1 MGLFAPWFLAGM
13 AGLAL
18 PLYLHLLKRLKS
30 PPKPVPSLM
39 LYEARTISST
49 RHRRLDYLLLL
60 SLRLLVLLLLILAF
74 ANPFINRNAAVLASN
89 RLVLLVVDNSFS
101 MRAGT
106 GASDTRLADAKDA
119 AMRVLSGKGAARAQV
134 AAFGSQLRLMTQP
147 IEDQSALR
155 AAVQAIQPGDGH
167 GNFGELARAVRA
179 MAESVHTP
187 IELHL
192 FSDMQ
197 RSELAATFSDMAL
210 PDTVTLVTHAVVA
223 KAEPN
228 WTVES
233 VDAPGQVWG
242 KDAKPVHVQA
252 VIAGYGTPAA
262 KRTVSLVVNGKT
274 TATKTVTVPANGRA
288 TVDFPA
294 LEVPYG
300 FSRCEVKIDAADT
313 LPADDLRRFAVER
326 SDPQKALLIHNYGD
340 GRSPLYVGAAL
351 SAAAQSAFTLES
363 INVNEAADRRPSN
376 YAFIILSDVN
386 AVPSLLE
393 NSLTQY
399 VRSGGSLFIAAGTSA
414 GARLQIPIFGAH
426 IAHTRDYS
434 RVPDRYMGVGSSDSS
449 YPAVAKSGGWPGVKF
464 FYALDV
470 DPGAGP
476 DAARVIVRLGDQ
488 TPLLLEKR
496 IGEGRVLLFT
506 SGLDNLTNDFPL
518 DPAFVPFIEQT
529 ARYLAGSERQG
540 GARPVDA
547 YFELRNAREQA
558 RQQSQSVEVTDP
570 EGKRPLTL
578 SEAASAQS
586 FQLTEAGYYQI
597 RLADGRQ
604 DEVGV
609 NPDPKESNLDVIP
622 EDVLALWQGKGGPSS
637 QAASTPGQSTGEP
650 ANPGTPSKTP
660 QYLWWYVMLL
670 VLAFAVAESV
680 VASGY
685 LGTQR
690 DEGDGLPKPNVRNT
704 QRVG

>member
-1 MGLFAPWFLAGM
+1 MGVLAPWFL

-18 PLYLHLLKRLKS
+18 PLYLHSLKRQTTM
-30 PPKPVPSLM
+30 PKQVSSVM
-39 LYEARTISST
+39 LFESRTQSST
-49 RHRRLDYLLLL
+49 RHRRLRYFLLL
-60 SLRLLVLLLLILAF
+60 SLRMLWLALLILAF
-74 ANPFINRNAAVLASN
+74 ANPFINRNAATLASN

-106 GASDTRLADAKDA
+106 RLADARDA
-119 AMRVLSGKGAARAQV
+119 AITVLSGKGAARAQV

-155 AAVQAIQPGDGH
+155 AAAQAIQPGDGH

-197 RSELAATFSDMAL
+197 RGDLAATFSDMAL
-210 PDTVTLVTHAVVA
+210 PANVALMTHAVVA
-223 KAEPN
+223 KAQAN

-252 VIAGYGTPAA
+252 VIAGYGTAA
-262 KRTVSLVVNGKT
+262 AQRTASLVVNGKT
-274 TATKTVTVPANGRA
+274 TAVKPVKVPANGRA

-300 FSRCEVKIDAADT
+300 FSRCEVRIDAADGF
-313 LPADDLRRFAVER
+313 PADDLRRFAVAR

-340 GRSPLYVGAAL
+340 NRSPLYVGAAL
-351 SAAAQSAFTLES
+351 SAAAQSAFILES
-363 INVNEAADRRPSN
+363 IIVNEAADRQPSN
-376 YAFIILSDVN
+376 YAFIILSDLN
-386 AVPSLLE
+386 SMPSLLE
-393 NSLTQY
+393 HALTEY
-399 VRSGGSLFIAAGTSA
+399 VRSGGSLLIAAGTSA
-414 GARLQIPIFGAH
+414 GARSQIPIFGAH
-426 IAHTRDYS
+426 ITETRDYN
-434 RVPDRYMGVGSSDSS
+434 RAPDRYMAVGSSDSS
-449 YPAVAKSGGWPGVKF
+449 FPGVAKADGWAGVKF
-464 FYALDV
+464 FYALNV

-496 IGEGRVLLFT
+496 IGEGRVVLLT
-506 SGLDNLTNDFPL
+506 SGLDNITNDFPQH
-518 DPAFVPFIEQT
+518 PAFVPFIEQT

-540 GARPVDA
+540 GARQVDA
-547 YFELRNAREQA
+547 FLELRNAKEQG
-558 RQQSQSVEVTDP
+558 QGVEITDP

-578 SEAASAQS
+578 GEAAHAQS
-586 FQLTEAGYYQI
+586 FQLTEAGYYQL
-597 RLADGRQ
+597 RLANGRQ
-604 DEVGV
+604 DEVAV

-622 EDVLALWQGKGGPSS
+622 DDVMALWQGNAGDSS
-637 QAASTPGQSTGEP
+637 KQ
-650 ANPGTPSKTP
+650 TPS
-660 QYLWWYVMLL
+660 
-670 VLAFAVAESV
+670 
-680 VASGY
+680 
-685 LGTQR
+685 
-690 DEGDGLPKPNVRNT
+690 
-704 QRVG
+704 

>member
-1 MGLFAPWFLAGM
+1 MGLFAPWFLAGL

-18 PLYLHLLKRLKS
+18 PLYLHLLKKLKS
-30 PPKPVPSLM
+30 TAKPVPSLM
-39 LYEARTISST
+39 FFEARTQAST
-49 RHRRLDYLLLL
+49 RHRRLRYFLLL
-60 SLRLLVLLLLILAF
+60 SLRLLWLTLLILAF
-74 ANPFINRNAAVLASN
+74 ANPFINRNAAALASN

-101 MRAGT
+101 MRG
-106 GASDTRLADAKDA
+106 GTRLADAKDA
-119 AMRVLSGKGAARAQV
+119 AIGVLSQKGAARAQV
-134 AAFGSQLRLMTQP
+134 AAFGSQLRLMTQI

-155 AAVQAIQPGDGH
+155 AAVQAIPPGDGH

-179 MAESVHTP
+179 MAESVHPP

-197 RSELAATFSDMAL
+197 HSQLAATFADMAL
-210 PDTVTLVTHAVVA
+210 PSSVTLVTHAVVS
-223 KAEPN
+223 KAQPN

-242 KDAKPVHVQA
+242 KDAKPVRVQA

-262 KRTVSLVVNGKT
+262 QRSVSLVVNGKT
-274 TATKTVTVPANGRA
+274 TAAKTVAVPANGRA

-300 FSRCEVKIDAADT
+300 FSRCEVKIDAADA

-326 SDPQKALLIHNYGD
+326 SDPQKVLLIHNYGD
-340 GRSPLYVGAAL
+340 NRSPLYVGAAL

-363 INVNEAADRRPSN
+363 INVNEAADRKPSN
-376 YAFIILSDVN
+376 YAFVVLSDLN
-386 AVPSLLE
+386 SLPSLLE

-399 VRSGGSLFIAAGTSA
+399 VRSGGSLLIAAGTSA
-414 GARLQIPIFGAH
+414 GGRSQIPIFGAH
-426 IAHTRDYS
+426 IIETRDYN
-434 RVPDRYMGVGSSDSS
+434 RVPDRYMAVGSSDSS
-449 YPAVAKSGGWPGVKF
+449 YPAVAKAGGWPGVKF
-464 FYALDV
+464 FYALNV
-470 DPGAGP
+470 DPGVGLN
-476 DAARVIVRLGDQ
+476 AARVIVRLGDQ

-496 IGEGRVLLFT
+496 IGEGRVMLLT

-518 DPAFVPFIEQT
+518 NPAFVPFIEQT

-547 YFELRNAREQA
+547 YLELRNAREQG
-558 RQQSQSVEVTDP
+558 QGVEVTDP

-578 SEAASAQS
+578 GEAATAQS
-586 FQLTEAGYYQI
+586 FQLTEAGYYQL
-597 RLADGRQ
+597 RLADGRR

-609 NPDPKESNLDVIP
+609 NPDPKESNLDVISD
-622 EDVLALWQGKGGPSS
+622 DVLALWRGKGGQSS
-637 QAASTPGQSTGEP
+637 EAAPVPGATTFGRTPESF
-650 ANPGTPSKTP
+650 
-660 QYLWWYVMLL
+660 WWYVMLL
-670 VLAFAVAESV
+670 VLVAAVAESA
-680 VASGY
+680 VASRY

-690 DEGDGLPKPNVRNT
+690 EDS
-704 QRVG
+704 

>member
-1 MGLFAPWFLAGM
+1 MGLFAPWFLAGL
-13 AGLAL
+13 AGVAL
-18 PLYLHLLKRLKS
+18 PLYLHLLKKHNR

-39 LYEARTISST
+39 LYESRVVSST
-49 RHRRLDYLLLL
+49 KHRRLDHILLLALRLLLL
-60 SLRLLVLLLLILAF
+60 VALILAF
-74 ANPFINRNAAVLASN
+74 ANPFINRNAATLASN

-106 GASDTRLADAKDA
+106 RLADAKDA
-119 AMRVLSGKGAARAQV
+119 AMSVLSGKGAARGQV
-134 AAFGSQLRLMTQP
+134 AAFGSQLRMMTQP
-147 IEDQSALR
+147 IQDQAALR
-155 AAVQAIQPGDGH
+155 AAVQSIEPGDGH

-179 MAESVHTP
+179 MAEAVHTP
-187 IELHL
+187 IELHV

-197 RSELAATFSDMAL
+197 RGDIAPTFSDMAL
-210 PDTVTLVTHAVVA
+210 PPNVTLVTHAVVT
-223 KAEPN
+223 KAQPN

-262 KRTVSLVVNGKT
+262 QRNVSLVVNGKT
-274 TATKTVTVPANGRA
+274 TATKNVAVPANGRA

-300 FSRCEVKIDAADT
+300 FSRCEIKIDSADGF
-313 LPADDLRRFAVER
+313 PGDDLRRFAVER

-340 GRSPLYVGAAL
+340 NRSPVYVGAAL

-363 INVNEAADRRPSN
+363 INVNEAADRQPSN
-376 YAFIILSDVN
+376 YAFIILSDIN
-386 AVPSLLE
+386 NVPSLLE
-393 NSLTQY
+393 NTLTQY

-414 GARLQIPIFGAH
+414 GGRLQIPIFGAR
-426 IAHTRDYS
+426 IIETRDYS
-434 RVPDRYMGVGSSDSS
+434 RVPDRYMAVGSSDSS
-449 YPAVAKSGGWPGVKF
+449 YPAVAKANGWAGVKF
-464 FYALDV
+464 FYALNV
-470 DPGAGP
+470 DPGTGA

-496 IGEGRVLLFT
+496 IGEGRVVLLT

-547 YFELRNAREQA
+547 YLDLRNAKEQG
-558 RQQSQSVEVTDP
+558 QGVEVTDP

-578 SEAASAQS
+578 NEAASAQS
-586 FQLTEAGYYQI
+586 FQLTEAGYYQL

-604 DEVGV
+604 NEVGV

-622 EDVLALWQGKGGPSS
+622 DDVLALWKGNGGQSS
-637 QAASTPGQSTGEP
+637 QEASAPGQPASPATPG
-650 ANPGTPSKTP
+650 KTP
-660 QYLWWYVMLL
+660 QTLWWYVMLL
-670 VLAFAVAESV
+670 VLASAVAESV

-690 DEGDGLPKPNVRNT
+690 EET
-704 QRVG
+704 

>member
-1 MGLFAPWFLAGM
+1 MGLFAPWFLAAL

-18 PLYLHLLKRLKS
+18 PLYLHLLKRHKT

-39 LYEARTISST
+39 LWESRITSST
-49 RHRRLDYLLLL
+49 RHRRLHYLLLL

-74 ANPFINRNAAVLASN
+74 ANPFINRDTASLSSD
-89 RLVLLVVDNSFS
+89 RLVLLAVDNSFS

-106 GASDTRLADAKDA
+106 RLADAKDA
-119 AMRVLSGKGAARAQV
+119 AMSVLAGKGAARAQV
-134 AAFGSQLRLMTQP
+134 ASFGSQLRLMTQP
-147 IEDQSALR
+147 VDDQSQNNQAGLR

-197 RSELAATFSDMAL
+197 RGDLAATFSDMAL
-210 PDTVTLVTHAVVA
+210 PANVNLVTHAVVA
-223 KAEPN
+223 RAQPN

-252 VIAGYGTPAA
+252 VIAGFGTPAA
-262 KRTVSLVVNGKT
+262 QRTVSLVVNGKT
-274 TATKTVTVPANGRA
+274 TATKTVAVPANGRA

-300 FSRCEVKIDAADT
+300 FSRCEVKIDDADA
-313 LPADDLRRFAVER
+313 LAADDLRRFAVER

-340 GRSPLYVGAAL
+340 NRSPLYVGAAL

-363 INVNEAADRRPSN
+363 IAVNEAADRKPSN
-376 YAFIILSDVN
+376 YAFIILSDLN
-386 AVPSLLE
+386 TLPSILE
-393 NSLTQY
+393 NSLTAY
-399 VRSGGSLFIAAGTSA
+399 VRPGGSLLIAAGTSA
-414 GARLQIPIFGAH
+414 GSRLTIPIFGAR
-426 IAHTRDYS
+426 ILKTRDYS
-434 RVPDRYMGVGSSDSS
+434 RVPDRYMAVGSSDSS
-449 YPAVAKSGGWPGVKF
+449 FPAVAKAGGWPGVKF

-476 DAARVIVRLGDQ
+476 DAARVIVRLADQ

-496 IGEGRVLLFT
+496 IGEGRVVLLT

-547 YFELRNAREQA
+547 YLELRNAKEQT
-558 RQQSQSVEVTDP
+558 QGVEVTDP

-578 SEAASAQS
+578 GEAASAQS
-586 FQLTEAGYYQI
+586 FQLTEAGYYQL
-597 RLADGRQ
+597 RLANGRQ

-622 EDVLALWQGKGGPSS
+622 GDVLSLWKGNGSQSS
-637 QAASTPGQSTGEP
+637 QEASAPGRQNGPATPH
-650 ANPGTPSKTP
+650 KTP
-660 QYLWWYVMLL
+660 QTLWWYVMLL
-670 VLAFAVAESV
+670 VLASALAESV
-680 VASGY
+680 LASNY

-690 DEGDGLPKPNVRNT
+690 EES
-704 QRVG
+704 

>member
-1 MGLFAPWFLAGM
+1 MGLFAPWFLAGV

-18 PLYLHLLKRLKS
+18 PLYLHLLKRLKTT
-30 PPKPVPSLM
+30 PRPVPSLM
-39 LYEARTISST
+39 FFESRTQSST
-49 RHRRLDYLLLL
+49 HHRRLRYFLLL
-60 SLRLLVLLLLILAF
+60 SLRLAFLLLLILAF
-74 ANPFINRNAAVLASN
+74 ANPFINRNAAAFFNN

-106 GASDTRLADAKDA
+106 RLADAKA
-119 AMRVLSGKGAARAQV
+119 AALNVLAGKGAARAQV
-134 AAFGSQLRLMTQP
+134 AAFGSQLQLMTQP

-167 GNFGELARAVRA
+167 GNFAELARTVRT
-179 MAESVHTP
+179 MAESARTP

-197 RSELAATFSDMAL
+197 RGDLAATFADMAL
-210 PDTVTLVTHAVVA
+210 PANVQLLTHAVVT
-223 KAEPN
+223 KPEPN

-242 KDAKPVHVQA
+242 KDAKPVRVQA
-252 VIAGYGTPAA
+252 VISGYSTPATQ
-262 KRTVSLVVNGKT
+262 RTVSLVVNGKT
-274 TATKTVTVPANGRA
+274 TATKTVAVPANGRA

-300 FSRCEVKIDAADT
+300 FSRCEVKTDSADA

-340 GRSPLYVGAAL
+340 NRSPFYIGAAL
-351 SAAAQSAFTLES
+351 SAAAQSAFILES
-363 INVNEAADRRPSN
+363 INVNEAADRKPSN
-376 YAFIILSDVN
+376 YAFIVLSDLTTL
-386 AVPSLLE
+386 PSLLE

-399 VRSGGSLFIAAGTSA
+399 VRSGGSLLIAAGTSA
-414 GARLQIPIFGAH
+414 GGRSQIPIFGAH
-426 IAHTRDYS
+426 IVQTRDYS
-434 RVPDRYMGVGSSDSS
+434 RVPDRYMTVGSSDSS
-449 YPAVAKSGGWPGVKF
+449 YPAVAKAGGWPGVKF

-470 DPGAGP
+470 DPGVGQG
-476 DAARVIVRLGDQ
+476 AARVIVRLADQ

-496 IGEGRVLLFT
+496 MGEGRVVLLT

-518 DPAFVPFIEQT
+518 DAAFVPFVEQT

-540 GARPVDA
+540 GARSVDA
-547 YFELRNAREQA
+547 YLELRNAKEQGQ
-558 RQQSQSVEVTDP
+558 RVEVTDP

-578 SEAASAQS
+578 GEAASAQS
-586 FQLTEAGYYQI
+586 FQLAEAGYYQL

-604 DEVGV
+604 NVVGV

-622 EDVLALWQGKGGPSS
+622 DDVLALWQGKGAQGKGGESS
-637 QAASTPGQSTGEP
+637 QEASAASP
-650 ANPGTPSKTP
+650 AAPRKTP
-660 QYLWWYVMLL
+660 QTLWWYVMLL
-670 VLAFAVAESV
+670 VLVSAVVESAL
-680 VASGY
+680 ASRY

-690 DEGDGLPKPNVRNT
+690 EE
-704 QRVG
+704 